1 VDRLKKSGLIASK
14 KAASG
19 ANLLHSVLPWVIVV
33 MAFPVM
39 CGINWAFLSVFP
51 SDLAQANLTQANSA
65 QANSESRMTGSSDL
79 NPFAAENHLM
89 QGAHIHAKRD
99 PQKLFADFYLILGS
113 QLAGRGQMIAAEGM
127 LGEAVKMTPDNPA
140 ARMNYGVVL
149 ESLDKNELAMAQ
161 FEKAIALSPSS
172 VQAYYNLGL
181 LQDKMGNTQSGI
193 DSLLKAQAIESANA
207 MLNYD
212 IGVLYAKINSYP
224 NSAKY
229 SLLAVENRK
238 DFAEAYN
245 NYGYALTHMGQ
256 YAKALEAIDR
266 SLKLKPDSAATL
278 DSKGYVYYGMG
289 KYQDALAQYEA
300 ALKLDATIGEIYLH
314 IAQAKEKL
322 KQLDEARLNYEKY
335 LELSPKALD
344 RSEVESALARLKGT
358 SAAQSPLSPEVSR

>member
-1 VDRLKKSGLIASK
+1 MDRLKKLARISGK
-14 KAASG
+14 RPTQG
-19 ANLLHSVLPWVIVV
+19 ARLGESLLQSVLPWLIVV
-33 MAFPVM
+33 LSFPVM
-39 CGINWAFLSVFP
+39 CGINWGFLTVFP
-51 SDLAQANLTQANSA
+51 SESA
-65 QANSESRMTGSSDL
+65 KRYSDL
-79 NPFAAENHLM
+79 SPFSAENHLM
-89 QGAHIHAKRD
+89 QGAHINAKRD

-127 LGEAVKMTPDNPA
+127 LSEAVKMTPDNA
-140 ARMNYGVVL
+140 TARMNYGVVL
-149 ESLDKNELAMAQ
+149 ESLDKNDLAREQ
-161 FEKAIALSPSS
+161 FEKAIGLSPSGI
-172 VQAYYNLGL
+172 QAYYNLGL
-181 LQDKMGNTQSGI
+181 LQDKMGETQSGI
-193 DSLLKAQAIESANA
+193 ETLLKAQAIEPANA

-256 YAKALEAIDR
+256 YAKALEAIDH

-289 KYQDALAQYEA
+289 KYQEALVQYDA

-314 IAQAKEKL
+314 IAQAQEKL
-322 KQLDEARLNYEKY
+322 KRLDEARINYEKY
-335 LELSPKALD
+335 LELTPKALD
-344 RSEVESALARLKGT
+344 RAEVEAAIARLKGNIT
-358 SAAQSPLSPEVSR
+358 SETIQPEKVQSPATPEVSQ

>member
-1 VDRLKKSGLIASK
+1 VDRLKKWGLLPAKGASQ
-14 KAASG
+14 G
-19 ANLLHSVLPWVIVV
+19 ETFLQSVLPWLIVV
-33 MAFPVM
+33 LAFPVM
-39 CGINWAFLSVFP
+39 CGINWGFLIVFP
-51 SDLAQANLTQANSA
+51 SDLAKSNSNLS
-65 QANSESRMTGSSDL
+65 
-79 NPFAAENHLM
+79 PFSAENHLM
-89 QGAHIHAKRD
+89 QGAHINAKRD

-127 LGEAVKMTPDNPA
+127 LSEAVNMTPDNA
-140 ARMNYGVVL
+140 TARMNYGVVL
-149 ESLDKNELAMAQ
+149 ESLDKNDLAMAQ
-161 FEKAIALSPSS
+161 FQEAITLSPKS
-172 VQAYYNLGL
+172 VQAHYNLGL
-181 LQDKMGNTQSGI
+181 LQDKMGNTQAGI
-193 DSLLKAQAIESANA
+193 DTLLKAQAIEPTNA

-278 DSKGYVYYGMG
+278 DSKGYVFYGMG
-289 KYQDALAQYEA
+289 KYQEALAQYEA

-314 IAQAKEKL
+314 IAQAQEKL
-322 KQLDEARLNYEKY
+322 KRLDEARVNYEKY
-335 LELSPKALD
+335 LELTPKALD
-344 RSEVESALARLKGT
+344 RAEVEAVIARLKGNT
-358 SAAQSPLSPEVSR
+358 ASETVQPERVQSPATPEVSQ